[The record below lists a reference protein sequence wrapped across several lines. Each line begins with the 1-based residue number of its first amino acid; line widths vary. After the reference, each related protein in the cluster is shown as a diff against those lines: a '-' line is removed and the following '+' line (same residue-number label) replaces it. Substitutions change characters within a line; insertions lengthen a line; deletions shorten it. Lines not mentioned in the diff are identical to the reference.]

1 VVFAHGVWQD
11 VAKLEGDMSGSDGGR
26 AAFPEERFRFVFEQA
41 ADGMFIA
48 SPDGVYL
55 AVNPSGSRLLAYDE
69 GELVGKHLTDLVRPE
84 DLGRLAMA
92 LNELRGNRSQTR
104 TWWLRRKDGSLVEV
118 ELNAQRLEDGSLLG
132 IVRDLTARRTLEE
145 HARTSQDRLRSILE
159 TAPDTIMAVDR
170 SGKILFINRTVPP
183 LTPARVVGTI
193 CYDYVPPDSRPRVE
207 AALERVFTTRVL
219 DEYEIQGPP
228 GTEAEQE
235 WVSVRAGPLVE
246 NDGVV
251 AAILCATNVTA
262 RRRNEERIRELV
274 SRLQKIASQVP
285 GMVFQFR
292 QQPDGKVCFPYVSDR
307 IRDILRLSP
316 EDVRQD
322 ASAAFALLHPDDRPA
337 VIDTLTDSARTLT
350 PVQGE
355 ARVVF
360 PDGEE
365 RWLYG
370 NAMPEQQ
377 PDSSTLWHGFA
388 HDITLR
394 KQAELQQAALEE
406 QLRQSQKVESIGKL
420 AGGIAHDFNNLLT
433 SVMGFVHL
441 ALLEMEPE
449 STAAG
454 YLAGIQD
461 SAERGAAMTQQLLAF
476 ARRRIVRPEIVDLN
490 EVLRR
495 MTALLTRLVGENLE
509 LVLSPA
515 PKVGRVKVDIGG
527 LEQVIMNLVVNARD
541 AIKDTG
547 RITLET
553 RDVTLDEAFSR
564 TQAELLPGEYVML
577 AVIDTGTGMSPDVK
591 ARIFEPFFTTKPV
604 GKGTGLGL
612 SMCYGIVKQAGG
624 HMTVDSEPGT
634 GSTLRVFLP
643 RAADERATSTDRPPE
658 SIGKR
663 GHETILIVEDEV
675 LILRV
680 ASAALSALGY
690 DVLTAT
696 NALDA
701 IALVEHRKDPVHLLV
716 TDVVMPKMGG
726 PDLAKH
732 LVALRPDLK
741 VLFSSGYTEN
751 AIVDRGVLDERV
763 HFLQKPYT
771 PSTLARRVREILD
784 E

>member
-1 VVFAHGVWQD
+1 
-11 VAKLEGDMSGSDGGR
+11 MSGGNGR
-26 AAFPEERFRFVFEQA
+26 ANAFPEEHFRILFEQA
-41 ADGMFIA
+41 ADGIFIA
-48 SPDGVYL
+48 SAEGVYL
-55 AVNPSGSRLLAYDE
+55 AVNPSGARLLGYDE
-69 GELVGKHLTDLVRPE
+69 GELVGKRIADVVRPE
-84 DLGRLAMA
+84 DLGRLATTMND
-92 LNELRGNRSQTR
+92 LIGGQSHTR

-118 ELNAQRLEDGSLLG
+118 ELNGQQLKDGSLLG
-132 IVRDLTARRTLEE
+132 IVRDLAPRRAMEAQARM
-145 HARTSQDRLRSILE
+145 SQDRLRAILE

-170 SGKILFINRTVPP
+170 AGKILFINRTTPP
-183 LTPARVVGTI
+183 FTQAQVVGTI
-193 CYDYVPPDSRPRVE
+193 CFDYVPTDSRPRVE
-207 AALERVFTTRVL
+207 AALEKVFTTRTI
-219 DEYEIQGPP
+219 DEYEVQGPP
-228 GTEAEQE
+228 GLDGQRD

-246 NDGVV
+246 DDRVA

-262 RRRNEERIRELV
+262 RRHDEERIRELV

-285 GMVFQFR
+285 GMVFQYKLR
-292 QQPDGKVCFPYVSDR
+292 PDGTSCLPYVSDR

-316 EDVRQD
+316 DDVSED
-322 ASAAFALLHPDDRPA
+322 ANTAFSVLHPEDRA
-337 VIDTLTDSARTLT
+337 TIIASLAESARTLT
-350 PVQGE
+350 PWQHE

-360 PDGEE
+360 PGGEE

-377 PDSSTLWHGFA
+377 ADGSTLWHGFA

-433 SVMGFVHL
+433 SVMGFAHL
-441 ALLEMEPE
+441 ALLEVEPE
-449 STAAG
+449 SPAEG
-454 YLAGIQD
+454 YLQGIQD

-476 ARRRIVRPEIVDLN
+476 ARRRIVRPELVDLN

-495 MTALLTRLVGENLE
+495 MTAMLRRLVGENLE

-515 PKVGRVKVDIGG
+515 PKVGRVKVDVGS

-541 AIKDTG
+541 AIRDTG

-553 RDVTLDEAFSR
+553 RDVMLDEACSR
-564 TQAELLPGEYVML
+564 TQAEVSPGEYVML
-577 AVIDTGTGMSPDVK
+577 AVIDTGVGMSSDVC

-624 HMTVDSEPGT
+624 HITVESEPGS

-643 RAADERATSTDRPPE
+643 RAATPERSTSSERPPE
-658 SIGKR
+658 STAGG
-663 GHETILIVEDEV
+663 GHETILIVEDEI

-690 DVLTAT
+690 QVLTAT
-696 NALDA
+696 NAIDA
-701 IALVEHRKDPVHLLV
+701 IELVESRTEPVHLLV
-716 TDVVMPKMGG
+716 TDVVMPRMGG

-732 LVALRPDLK
+732 LVALRPEMR
-741 VLFSSGYTEN
+741 VLFSSGYTES
-751 AIVDRGVLDERV
+751 AIVDRGVLDDRV

-771 PSTLARRVREILD
+771 PSTLARRVREVLD